1 MLFRK
6 LKTYWKV
13 GAMEAPKVQGL
24 IKKTPDG
31 SMFIPFKTEFFARPY
46 PKWKNWMGIKSS

>member
-13 GAMEAPKVQGL
+13 GAMKAPKVQGL

-31 SMFIPFKTEFFARPY
+31 SMFIPFKTGFFARPY

>member
-6 LKTYWKV
+6 LKTCWKV

-24 IKKTPDG
+24 IKKTRDG
-31 SMFIPFKTEFFARPY
+31 SMFIPFKTGFLARSY
-46 PKWKNWMGIKSS
+46 PTWKNWMGIKSS